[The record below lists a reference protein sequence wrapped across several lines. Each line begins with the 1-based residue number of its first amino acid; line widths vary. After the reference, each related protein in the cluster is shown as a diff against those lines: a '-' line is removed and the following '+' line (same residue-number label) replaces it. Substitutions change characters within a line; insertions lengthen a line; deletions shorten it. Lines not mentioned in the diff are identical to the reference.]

1 MRRETKRKRFIMV
14 VDDEEN
20 VVELV
25 KRILETDGYQVATA
39 SNGDMLRALLTRN
52 KPDLILLDILMP
64 NVDGYTLCSEKK
76 SGRDTK
82 DIPVVMLTGLG
93 YELNKELAILNK
105 ELAITSGADGY
116 INKPINSA
124 NLLDTVARLLR
135 RPS

>member
-64 NVDGYTLCSEKK
+64 NVDGYTLCSEIK

-93 YELNKELAILNK
+93 YELNK